1 MAAVNIDECAPEPCQ
16 NGGVCVDGI
25 AAYTCNC
32 VAGYVGENCEG
43 KCPLVTIFLS
53 SKVQQN
59 NSITCTC
66 TLVYVINVSNVQIR
80 ARGCLN
86 VSRVHTAIF

>member
-1 MAAVNIDECAPEPCQ
+1 MSVVVNIDECAPEPCQ

-43 KCPLVTIFLS
+43 KRPRVTSFFFRTN
-53 SKVQQN
+53 SK
-59 NSITCTC
+59 II
-66 TLVYVINVSNVQIR
+66 L
-80 ARGCLN
+80 LH
-86 VSRVHTAIF
+86 VHAYMS